1 MFLSCA
7 HTDAEI
13 DRALEATDGAFA
25 AELLLIRAFEE
36 ELCSICTTSA

>member
-7 HTDAEI
+7 HTDGEI

-25 AELLLIRAFEE
+25 AVAAKFG
-36 ELCSICTTSA
+36 